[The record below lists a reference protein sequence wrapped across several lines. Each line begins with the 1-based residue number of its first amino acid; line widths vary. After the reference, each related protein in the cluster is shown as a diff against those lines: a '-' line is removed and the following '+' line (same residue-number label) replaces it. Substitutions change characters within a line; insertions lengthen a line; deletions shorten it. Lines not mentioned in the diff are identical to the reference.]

1 MEDIAPVTAVGMAA
15 QTTPVAG
22 ESSSST
28 QFSSPIADMNWLSF
42 TSSRAYNRLFNLFDS
57 VLSKNRFKRWK
68 AKKVLSSKKI
78 TVLESNLKKVM
89 GGSYSEKG

>member
-28 QFSSPIADMNWLSF
+28 QFSSPIADMNWLSLLLLGL
-42 TSSRAYNRLFNLFDS
+42 TTASLIYSIVYYRKQIQAMESEEGTLQQ
-57 VLSKNRFKRWK
+57 
-68 AKKVLSSKKI
+68 KI